1 MSAANESLLDSYLR
15 FSTAINNGR
24 VVSELP
30 FNEALICN
38 LLYRSA
44 PQAMT
49 ATDLCEQ
56 TRMQKSQMARTLN
69 EMEEKELILRTRS
82 TEDRRQ
88 VLVALNQAQAGRF
101 FRQHE
106 QTLTIAQAISDKLTP
121 EKAQLLAKL
130 LNEAAD
136 AAREILG

>member
-1 MSAANESLLDSYLR
+1 MSAANETLLDSYLR
-15 FSTAINNGR
+15 FSTAINNDR

-38 LLYRSA
+38 LLYRSGS
-44 PQAMT
+44 QTMT

-69 EMEEKELILRTRS
+69 EMEEKGLILRTRS
-82 TEDRRQ
+82 TADRRQ
-88 VLVALNQAQAGRF
+88 VLVALNREHAELF

-106 QTLTIAQAISDKLTP
+106 QTLAIAQAIADKLTE
-121 EKAQLLAKL
+121 EKAQLLAAL
-130 LNEAAD
+130 LDEAAD